1 MADKPT
7 AAFVLS
13 LIGGII
19 MLVVAILATVGLS
32 FLLGSGG
39 AIIGIVGVVFG
50 LIVIIGGV
58 MLYQNPAS
66 HTMWGVIILILAI
79 IDFPGAWGFGIGSLL
94 AFIGAILALVYKPAM
109 APSMMPGQ
117 PMGSMPMGGMGSMG
131 SMGTGGATGQMGM
144 TCKNCGAS
152 IPAGATRCPSCGASV
167 M

>member
-1 MADKPT
+1 
-7 AAFVLS
+7 
-13 LIGGII
+13 
-19 MLVVAILATVGLS
+19 MLVIAILATVGLS

-66 HTMWGVIILILAI
+66 HTMWGVIILVLAI
-79 IDFPGAWGFGIGSLL
+79 IDFPGLWGFGIGSLL
-94 AFIGAILALVYKPAM
+94 AFIGAILSLVYKPAM
-109 APSMMPGQ
+109 GPSRMPGQ
-117 PMGSMPMGGMGSMG
+117 LMGSMPMGSMSSVRNNPAMGHVG
-131 SMGTGGATGQMGM
+131 I

-152 IPAGATRCPSCGASV
+152 IPAVAARSSSCGASV